1 MSAAHTWLRGDGM
14 SVREVARA
22 LRLSVPRVQQL
33 EKRAL
38 EKLRQSGILSQY
50 ARELFEPG
58 DAGAKEGA
66 ER

>member
-38 EKLRQSGILSQY
+38 EKLRNCDILLQH
-50 ARELFEPG
+50 ALEAFEVS
-58 DAGAKEGA
+58 DRAKEDSK
-66 ER
+66 R

>member
-1 MSAAHTWLRGDGM
+1 M

-38 EKLRQSGILSQY
+38 EKLRQNGILFQY

-58 DAGAKEGA
+58 DTGAKEGA